1 MPYFERGLQFLGYL
15 YLLRVP
21 LLTWALLIALW
32 AGSFPSSPAEP
43 ILRGIF
49 DIASPQSS
57 VVATLIQFAAVTL
70 AALLAGTSMG
80 VSARLVVCNAHLRF
94 RAAPVELSPGLELIF
109 RLVPFVSFAAVVGR
123 ALMRS
128 EAPWAGKL
136 PGIVLGACF
145 WYVVTIAA
153 RDFLSALHWR
163 ILTTFQAG
171 GWMPKNEPGY
181 LDSERGT
188 VERRHLFATYQFL
201 LALTAYLVYCLASAL
216 DLELLGGQFLVPTL
230 SLVLIVLTLGCW
242 GFSGIAF
249 FLDRYRV
256 PLLLPLA
263 VFVFSGS
270 FFPQSD
276 YFYQGLPRSLKTAG
290 ILTAADIIAAHEK
303 GPDANTPIV
312 LVATT
317 GGGIQA
323 AAWTARVLTG
333 LNEQVTV
340 ESNGAKTSF
349 SHHVRLIS
357 SVSGGSV
364 GAMYFTAAYDKGEVA
379 KDADPNIVSSAD
391 QSSLDEVTWGLAYPD
406 LFFGMFPWLKGI
418 GISSGQVRTSDGG
431 FIFADR
437 GRMLEAS
444 WRKRLPPAQS
454 DSTLTNW
461 RNDAANG
468 IRPAVIF
475 NSTLVE
481 TGDRYLLSS
490 TGFIGPTRN
499 KVRIEQYQGRWEFFK
514 LYPDSDLRV
523 RTAARLS
530 ATFPY
535 VTPAARMLR
544 NDTERS
550 EDGRFYRPEPH
561 AVDGGYYDNYG
572 MVSLLDW
579 LDSGLQAIPAR
590 PKIMIVEIRA
600 APIAKQGR
608 PRSSSYGTL
617 FQLTNPLQ
625 TMDNVRGTGQLSHNA
640 LDEIL
645 MNRIYSPKI
654 CEATFE
660 FDNNDARGCPR
671 NEPLNW
677 HLTPEDIRALEGA
690 WTNSDSIK
698 ENMARVQTFL
708 AGGACPQ

>member
-1 MPYFERGLQFLGYL
+1 MSYFGRGLQFLGYA

-32 AGSFPSSPAEP
+32 LGSFPNSAAEP

-57 VVATLIQFAAVTL
+57 LLATFVQFVSVTL

-80 VSARLVVCNAHLRF
+80 VSSRLVVCNAHLRF
-94 RAAPVELSPGLELIF
+94 RVAPVDLSKGLELLF
-109 RLVPFVSFAAVVGR
+109 RLFPFFSFAAVVGT
-123 ALMRS
+123 ALLRS

-136 PGIVLGACF
+136 AGILLGIAF
-145 WYVVTIAA
+145 WYLVTVAA
-153 RDFLSALHWR
+153 RRFVSSFHSRTVAL
-163 ILTTFQAG
+163 FQAG
-171 GWMPKNEPGY
+171 GWLAPSEAGY
-181 LDSERGT
+181 LDPERGT
-188 VERRHLFATYQFL
+188 IQARHLFATYQFL
-201 LALTAYLVYCLASAL
+201 LAFTAYVVYCIASAL
-216 DLELLGGQFLVPTL
+216 DFEFLGGQFLVPTL
-230 SLVLIVLTLGCW
+230 SLVLVMLTLGCW
-242 GFSGIAF
+242 GLSGIAF

-256 PLLLPLA
+256 PLLAPLA
-263 VFVFSGS
+263 LFLFSGGL
-270 FFPQSD
+270 FQQSD
-276 YFYQGLPRSLKTAG
+276 YFYQGLPRSPKASV
-290 ILTAADIIAAHEK
+290 ILTAADIIDAHEK
-303 GPDANTPIV
+303 GPDAATPIV

-323 AAWTARVLTG
+323 AAWTAQVLTG
-333 LNEQVTV
+333 LNDSVTV
-340 ESNGAKTSF
+340 ENNGIKSSF

-357 SVSGGSV
+357 AVSGGSI
-364 GAMYFTAAYDKGEVA
+364 GAMYFTAAYNKGEVE
-379 KDADPNIVSSAD
+379 KSADQNIVTSAE
-391 QSSLDEVTWGLAYPD
+391 QSSLDQVTWGLAYPD
-406 LFFGMFPWLKGI
+406 LLFGMVPWLKGI
-418 GISSGQVRTSDGG
+418 GISDGEVRTADSG

-437 GRMLEAS
+437 GRMLETS
-444 WRKRLPPAQS
+444 WWNRLPRAQTNA
-454 DSTLTNW
+454 TLTDW
-461 RNDAANG
+461 RSDAASG

-490 TGFIGPTRN
+490 TGFIEATEN
-499 KVRIEQYQGRWEFFK
+499 KAKREQYQGRWEFFK
-514 LYPDSDLRV
+514 LYPDSDLRI

-544 NDTERS
+544 NDSTHS
-550 EDGRFYRPEPH
+550 KDARFYRPEPH

-572 MVSLLDW
+572 MASLLDW
-579 LDSGLQAIPAR
+579 LDNGLQAIPAR
-590 PKIMIVEIRA
+590 PKILIVEIRA
-600 APIAKQGR
+600 APVGKQGR

-617 FQLTNPLQ
+617 FQLTNPLI
-625 TMDNVRGTGQLSHNA
+625 TLANVRGTGQLSHNA
-640 LDEIL
+640 LDENL

-660 FDNNDARGCPR
+660 FSSTDALGCPR

-677 HLTPEDIRALEGA
+677 HLTPNDIRALQYA
-690 WTNSDSIK
+690 WQNSDAIK
-698 ENMARVQTFL
+698 DNIARVQTFL